1 MYSFYICVIDICLN
15 LFYICGGN
23 AMVRGGVW
31 KVSRQSLFFFV
42 SYSITVIGLFGL
54 LLVCCSESCRQCDGV
69 CQGYQGYQGGSLHST
84 FVVTTVVVCWLLL
97 FVSLYM
103 SAV

>member
-1 MYSFYICVIDICLN
+1 
-15 LFYICGGN
+15 
-23 AMVRGGVW
+23 MVHGDVW
-31 KVSRQSLFFFV
+31 KPSRQSLFSVF
-42 SYSITVIGLFGL
+42 LEL
-54 LLVCCSESCRQCDGV
+54 LLICCSESCRQCDGV
-69 CQGYQGYQGGSLHST
+69 CGYQGGSLHST